1 MTLPINVIKEIRA
14 NAKSLRSYD
23 FSEADTISHLIDPV
37 LGYFGYTPRHQ
48 RREGQIK
55 QNRPDIAV
63 WEEPAH
69 MASGLAATAIIEA
82 KPLGADLN
90 GNGKAKQERPKEQ
103 IARYVTGYERSS
115 PNTLGILT
123 DGNIWHIVVPAANR
137 RQSRYLKEILIL
149 DGPPEGAALA
159 LEELKGLLHQE
170 RRISLKPTVITKDA
184 RDLANA
190 IAEGMSPSDILL
202 LLTKTANYATDLT
215 GQVDLQG
222 KAEMAEANYWESY
235 AYATIGRIKTEQADL
250 SHESLCLAV
259 LRMARANSLSDTTI
273 YREDV
278 ATAAATFAKTVPV
291 KMSILLVIQPDEN
304 GNPVNSRLAVHH
316 QGHTGMTTQFDPYT
330 PSPFILRSIQRIYDQ
345 LINGTAPVP
354 AVDIA
359 GVVAAKGVRK
369 EFYDAVASGWTLR
382 QYRKARGG
390 VKARRKYR
398 ETVLRH
404 LIRTLFAWILK
415 EEGKLPQEAFDQVFA
430 ATHAPGDYHGQILT
444 FLFHERLNK
453 PHNMRNRHPE
463 IAVGAALQDTR
474 FLNGS
479 LFTRHEH
486 DDELHLE
493 DEEYF
498 GTDPERQG
506 LFTILS
512 EYEWTA
518 SEHTPTHS
526 DQTIDP
532 EVLGNLFENLI
543 AVTEV
548 NDTPDRMPEG
558 TYYTPADV
566 AKEMVKDALMMAT
579 KKCAPNSWSEA
590 DLLDLFGDSEMPDP
604 VCTEQE
610 RERLRK
616 RIEELTIFDPS
627 VGSGVFPLSTVYAM
641 RTALVKLGR
650 DDGDGRITRQ
660 VIIGQI
666 HAQDINPMAVQ
677 VTRLRLFIAI
687 IAAETNESLQHL
699 PLPNLEARVVCADT
713 TCTIPNRSWSL
724 TTTGGLQD
732 ADVNITSALSE
743 LASIR
748 DRWQDAHEESQKS
761 LLRLE
766 DEEARARLKKAIRG
780 GIAGAETKA
789 FADHPLLEP
798 DSPPAQTD
806 SRLLFYRENWAGFD
820 IVIGNPPYER
830 IAAQRPADQRKLIRA
845 QLTDRGYTTVSC
857 NDLYALIA
865 EAGLTLVRPDDGVLT
880 LIVPLSICFGQ
891 NKGRLRTLIQRNCSE
906 VRLRSHDNRPEPV
919 FKESPVAHPENRQRT
934 TILTAI
940 TSDPPSKVAIR
951 VSGTNKWRRSERH
964 TFLAYRA
971 YNRQPDAIKSMDSRI
986 ELQWAR
992 IPTADV
998 TSLITRMRNT
1008 SVKLSDL
1015 VLRSEGMAELGFPKT
1030 AYEFITAAPTGK
1042 LNRGESKIPVGS
1054 EDSLAIAMAVANNH
1068 VAYTWW
1074 KVYGDAFHVN
1084 QHEMATIAIPD
1095 EWVEVKET
1103 KRKIIALGMKLIGAI
1118 NPSNIKVLTSG
1129 TKGAITE
1136 NVNFH
1141 ECAAETVAE
1150 IDRLYLRALGLTPE
1164 PLLTQLHTVR
1174 SNSTWKVGTE

>member
-1 MTLPINVIKEIRA
+1 M
-14 NAKSLRSYD
+14 
-23 FSEADTISHLIDPV
+23 
-37 LGYFGYTPRHQ
+37 HQ
-48 RREGQIK
+48 RREGQIR
-55 QNRPDIAV
+55 QNRPDIAI
-63 WEEPAH
+63 WEDPSQI
-69 MASGLAATAIIEA
+69 ASGLAATAIIEA
-82 KPLGADLN
+82 KTLGADLN

-137 RQSRYLKEILIL
+137 RQARFIREVRIL
-149 DGPPEGAALA
+149 DGRPEEAAHA
-159 LEELKGLLHQE
+159 LEEIRSLLRQE
-170 RRISLKPTVITKDA
+170 RPKSRKPTITTKDA

-190 IAEGMSPSDILL
+190 IAEGQSPSEILQGLARDIHS
-202 LLTKTANYATDLT
+202 ATELK

-235 AYATIGRIKTEQADL
+235 AYATIGRVKTDQADL

-259 LRMARANSLSDTTI
+259 LRMSKAESASDTTI

-291 KMSILLVIQPDEN
+291 KMSIVMVVQPDEK
-304 GNPVNSRLAVHH
+304 GNPVNARLAVHH

-330 PSPFILRSIQRIYDQ
+330 PSPFILRSIQKIYDR
-345 LINGTAPVP
+345 LIVGTAPVS
-354 AVDIA
+354 ASDIA
-359 GVVAAKGVRK
+359 DVVAAKGVRK
-369 EFYDAVASGWTLR
+369 EFYEAVAGDWTLR

-390 VKARRKYR
+390 VKARRTYR

-415 EEGKLPQEAFDQVFA
+415 EEGKLPQEAFDPVFA
-430 ATHAPGDYHGQILT
+430 NKHTPGHYHDQMLT

-453 PHNMRNRHPE
+453 PLNMRGRHQDA
-463 IAVGAALQDTR
+463 AVETALQDTR

-493 DEEYF
+493 DDEYF
-498 GTDPERQG
+498 GADPERQG

-512 EYEWTA
+512 EYDWTA

-532 EVLGNLFENLI
+532 EVLGNMFENLI
-543 AVTEV
+543 AVTEAS
-548 NDTPDRMPEG
+548 DTPDRMPQG

-579 KKCAPNSWSEA
+579 KESAPNSWSEV
-590 DLLDLFGDSEMPDP
+590 DILDLFGDSEIPIP
-604 VCTEQE
+604 ECEEQE
-610 RERLRK
+610 RVSLRR

-627 VGSGVFPLSTVYAM
+627 VGSGVFPLSTVSAI

-650 DDGDGRITRQ
+650 DDSDGRITRQ
-660 VIIGQI
+660 VISGQI
-666 HAQDINPMAVQ
+666 HAQDINLMAVQ

-687 IAAETNESLQHL
+687 IAAESNDSLQL
-699 PLPNLEARVVCADT
+699 RPLPNLEARIVCADT
-713 TCTIPNRSWSL
+713 TCTVPSRGWSL

-732 ADVNITSALSE
+732 ADVNITSSLNE
-743 LASIR
+743 LARIR
-748 DRWQDAHEESQKS
+748 ARWQDAHEEAQKS
-761 LLRLE
+761 ALRIE
-766 DEEARARLKKAIRG
+766 DEEARARLKEAIRG
-780 GIAGAETKA
+780 GIAGPETRA

-806 SRLLFYRENWAGFD
+806 SRLLFYRGDWAGFD
-820 IVIGNPPYER
+820 IVIGNPPYES
-830 IAAQRPADQRKLIRA
+830 IGSQMTPAQRKSIRA
-845 QLTDRGYTTVSC
+845 KLTDRGYTTVSC

-865 EAGLTLVRPDDGVLT
+865 EAGLTLVKPDDGIVT

-891 NKGRLRTLIQRNCSE
+891 DKSRLRTLIQRNCSE
-906 VRLRSHDNRPEPV
+906 VRLRSHDNRPEPM

-940 TSDPPSKVAIR
+940 TSARPSKAVIR
-951 VSGTNKWRRSERH
+951 ATGTNKWRRSERH
-964 TFLAYRA
+964 TFLTYRA
-971 YNRQPDAIKSMDSRI
+971 YNDQPDPVESMDTRI

-992 IPTADV
+992 IPSDDV
-998 TSLITRMRNT
+998 STLITQMRN
-1008 SVKLSDL
+1008 SAVKLSDL
-1015 VLRSEGMAELGFPKT
+1015 VLLSDGKAELGFPKT
-1030 AYEFITAAPTGK
+1030 AYEFITAAPVGR
-1042 LNRGESKIPVGS
+1042 LNRGESQLKVGS
-1054 EDSLAIAMAVANNH
+1054 EDSLAIAMAVANSH
-1068 VAYTWW
+1068 IAYAWW

-1084 QHEMATIAIPD
+1084 KHEVATIAVPD
-1095 EWVEVKET
+1095 EWIEVIET
-1103 KRKIIALGMKLIGAI
+1103 KRKVIALGMKLIGEI
-1118 NPSNIKVLTSG
+1118 NSSNIKGHISG
-1129 TKGAITE
+1129 TKGSRTE
-1136 NVNFH
+1136 NVNFY
-1141 ECAAETVAE
+1141 ECAEETVAE
-1150 IDRLYLRALGLTPE
+1150 IDRLYLEALGLSPE
-1164 PLLTQLHTVR
+1164 PLLTQLRTLR
-1174 SNSTWKVGTE
+1174 SNSTWKVGTECG